1 MKTLQGNGQGFGMV
15 RTVAGITA
23 VGILLGSCTSPTYG
37 TGKTAAEQLVD
48 DLGSA
53 TSITGDQ
60 SKRNLK
66 YNPRPGLVVPAQ
78 ARAEQLAEPQ
88 QNMASRETNPQWV
101 ESPEETRERL
111 REEADANKDN
121 PHYRSPLL
129 AGNGTA
135 GQMTESQ
142 KWEAFRKAKADAQ
155 GGTVINSQRKFLT
168 DPPTEYRSVP
178 QEQLTDLGEPE
189 QKKEKRRKKE
199 AAVAGSGK
207 SWWNPFQ

>member
-1 MKTLQGNGQGFGMV
+1 MTQSFRMYGTIFG
-15 RTVAGITA
+15 A
-23 VGILLGSCTSPTYG
+23 VSVCLALGACTSPTYG
-37 TGKTAAEQLVD
+37 TGKTSAEQLVD

-78 ARAEQLAEPQ
+78 ARAEQLAQPQ
-88 QNMASRETNPQWV
+88 QSLANRETNPQWP
-101 ESPEETRERL
+101 ETPEEARERL
-111 REEADANKDN
+111 RQEADANKDN

-129 AGNGTA
+129 AGNGTN

-155 GGTVINSQRKFLT
+155 GGTIVNSNQRKFLT
-168 DPPTEYRSVP
+168 DPPVEYRNLP
-178 QEQLTDLGEPE
+178 QDQLADLGEPE
-189 QKKEKRRKKE
+189 AKKEKERKKN
-199 AAVAGSGK
+199 AAMAGTGK

>member
-1 MKTLQGNGQGFGMV
+1 MTQSFRMYGTIAGAV
-15 RTVAGITA
+15 TVGLALSA
-23 VGILLGSCTSPTYG
+23 CTSPTYG
-37 TGKTAAEQLVD
+37 TGKTSAEQLVD
-48 DLGSA
+48 DLGNA

-78 ARAEQLAEPQ
+78 ARADQLTQPQ
-88 QNMASRETNPQWV
+88 QSLANRETNPQWP
-101 ESPEETRERL
+101 ETPEEARERL
-111 REEADANKDN
+111 RQEADANKDN

-129 AGNGTA
+129 AGNGTN

-155 GGTVINSQRKFLT
+155 GGTVVNSNQRKFLT
-168 DPPTEYRSVP
+168 DPPVEYRNLP
-178 QEQLTDLGEPE
+178 QDQLADLGEPE
-189 QKKEKRRKKE
+189 AKKEKERKKN
-199 AAVAGSGK
+199 AAMANTGK